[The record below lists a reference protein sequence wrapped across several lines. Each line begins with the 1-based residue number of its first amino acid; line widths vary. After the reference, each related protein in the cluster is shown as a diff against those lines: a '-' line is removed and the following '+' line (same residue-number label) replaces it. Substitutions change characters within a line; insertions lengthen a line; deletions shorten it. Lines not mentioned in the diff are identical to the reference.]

1 MALTTEDLVVI
12 QETTSADQQ
21 LMKCTVGNLF
31 TESAELV
38 GIDGGTKDLGSGEFD
53 YPDS

>member
-1 MALTTEDLVVI
+1 MALTTDDLVVI
-12 QETTSADQQ
+12 QETTSADKQ

-38 GIDGGTKDLGSGEFD
+38 GIDGGTKLLGLGEYD